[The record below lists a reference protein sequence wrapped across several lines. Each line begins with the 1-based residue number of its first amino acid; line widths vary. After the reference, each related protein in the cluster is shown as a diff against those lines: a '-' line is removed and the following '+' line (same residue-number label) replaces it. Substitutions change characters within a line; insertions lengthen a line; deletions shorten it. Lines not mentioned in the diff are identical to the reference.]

1 MVGGVA
7 ILTRRCR
14 CGGRPLLE
22 FFGVLVFSLSTFFF
36 RVVNVKYVRE
46 HTQNLTTPPTG
57 LNMEPY
63 ADSLA
68 VNL

>member
-1 MVGGVA
+1 
-7 ILTRRCR
+7 
-14 CGGRPLLE
+14 LE